1 MQPRGRKKQPDQ
13 PAGVP
18 PQDALKQSILIDL
31 QQRVG
36 TQNYKNWFRD
46 KTVIAI
52 FEDELIVRVG
62 SPFLQAWMQ
71 KKFRAEATAT
81 AQAILGPSARV
92 RFEVDAQL
100 PLRAVPLKVEPETDR
115 DPGSRNSG
123 SNGMD
128 EKKRAG
134 DTPLQSLKAN
144 QASTSPRTVSNRRR
158 FSKLADFVEGSCN
171 ALAVTASRQICES
184 PGSRLNPL
192 VLYGGVGTGKTH
204 LLEGIYCSLRRGF
217 PALQVMYLTAESFA
231 NYFTQ
236 ALRERTLPSFRQRFR
251 NVDVFLVDDVNFFD
265 SKRVIQ
271 EEFLHTFKQL
281 EGHGR
286 QLVLSCDS
294 HPRLLS
300 KTSDELVTRFL
311 SGLVCRLESPDVE
324 TRRKIVELKASRMNA
339 DFSKEALALVAQR
352 FKNNV
357 RELEGAVNCL
367 STYHCMTGKRINLST
382 ARKVLSDLERD
393 CVRVVRLS
401 DVEQVV
407 CEFFGLNSAELKSS
421 KRHRSISRPR
431 MLAMYLARKH
441 TQAAYSEIGQFF
453 GGRNHAT
460 VMSAEKNVNS
470 WISEGREFKVASHS
484 WQLDEVI
491 ETLEHQLQ
499 AS

>member
-1 MQPRGRKKQPDQ
+1 MQPRGRKMQPDL
-13 PAGVP
+13 PVGVL
-18 PQDALKQSILIDL
+18 PQDAQRTAILNDL

-36 TQNYKNWFRD
+36 PQNYKNWFRD
-46 KTVIAI
+46 KIAI
-52 FEDELIVRVG
+52 TILEDELIIRVG

-71 KKFRAEATAT
+71 KKFRTEVTST
-81 AQAILGPSARV
+81 AQAILGPSARI

-100 PLRAVPLKVEPETDR
+100 TLRVESQQDR
-115 DPGSRNSG
+115 DPDSNSP
-123 SNGMD
+123 D
-128 EKKRAG
+128 EKHGASDK
-134 DTPLQSLKAN
+134 PLQARKAKET
-144 QASTSPRTVSNRRR
+144 STPSRSSSKSRR

-171 ALAVTASRQICES
+171 ALAVTAARQVCES

-192 VLYGGVGTGKTH
+192 ILYGGVGTGKTH

-217 PALQVMYLTAESFA
+217 PALQVIYLTAESFA

-251 NVDVFLVDDVNFFD
+251 NVDVLLVDDVDFFD
-265 SKRVIQ
+265 AKRVIQ

-311 SGLVCRLESPDVE
+311 SGLVCRLESPEVE
-324 TRRKIVELKASRMNA
+324 TRRKIVVLKASRMNV
-339 DFSKEALALVAQR
+339 DFSQKALALVAQR
-352 FKNNV
+352 FQNNV
-357 RELEGAVNCL
+357 RELEGALNCL
-367 STYHCMTGKRINLST
+367 STYHCMTGKRISLST
-382 ARKVLSDLERD
+382 ARRVLSDLERD
-393 CVRVVRLS
+393 CVRVVRLG

-407 CEFFGLNSAELKSS
+407 CNFFGLESAELKSS

-470 WISEGREFKVASHS
+470 WITEGREFKVASHS
-484 WQLDEVI
+484 WRLDEVI

>member
-13 PAGVP
+13 PAGVS
-18 PQDALKQSILIDL
+18 PQDAQKQTILNDL
-31 QQRVG
+31 QKRVG
-36 TQNYKNWFRD
+36 PQNYKNWFRD
-46 KTVIAI
+46 KIAI
-52 FEDELIVRVG
+52 AILEDELIVRVG

-71 KKFRAEATAT
+71 KKFRAEVTAT
-81 AQAILGPSARV
+81 AQAVLGPSARV
-92 RFEVDAQL
+92 RFEVDAQRS
-100 PLRAVPLKVEPETDR
+100 LRGESETNL
-115 DPGSRNSG
+115 DPGSRDSGARDSG

-128 EKKRAG
+128 ETKSAG

-144 QASTSPRTVSNRRR
+144 QASTSRRSVSKGRR
-158 FSKLADFVEGSCN
+158 FAKLADFVEGSCN

-204 LLEGIYCSLRRGF
+204 LLEGIYSSLRRGF

-251 NVDVFLVDDVNFFD
+251 NVDVLLVDDVDFFD

-324 TRRKIVELKASRMNA
+324 TRRKIVSLKASRMNV

-352 FKNNV
+352 FHNNV
-357 RELEGAVNCL
+357 RELEGALNCL

-407 CEFFGLNSAELKSS
+407 CDFFGLETAELKSS
-421 KRHRSISRPR
+421 K
-431 MLAMYLARKH
+431 
-441 TQAAYSEIGQFF
+441 
-453 GGRNHAT
+453 
-460 VMSAEKNVNS
+460 
-470 WISEGREFKVASHS
+470 
-484 WQLDEVI
+484 
-491 ETLEHQLQ
+491 
-499 AS
+499 